1 MGLYALDGE
10 VIDTHV
16 QHAWPLDGGP
26 GPDQTMYWIR
36 PGFWVVEVEDAG
48 EGKDVPDGRPIRGL
62 GRRRAAV

>member
-1 MGLYALDGE
+1 ML
-10 VIDTHV
+10 
-16 QHAWPLDGGP
+16 
-26 GPDQTMYWIR
+26 YWIR